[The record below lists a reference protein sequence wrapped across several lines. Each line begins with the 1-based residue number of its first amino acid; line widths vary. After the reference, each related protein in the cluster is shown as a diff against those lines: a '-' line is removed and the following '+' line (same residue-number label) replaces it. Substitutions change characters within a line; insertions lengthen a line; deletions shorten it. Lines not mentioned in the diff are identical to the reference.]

1 MSHAT
6 VAAAGLAALAIA
18 MGVGRFAFTPLLP
31 MMQADAGITIAQGGW
46 LASANYLGYL
56 AGALTAGA
64 LRMEPARLIRA
75 GLALVGASTLA
86 MGALDAMAAWLVLR
100 FIAGLASAWV
110 LVFVSSW
117 CLEQFEHDERR
128 ALLGATLF
136 AGVGVGI
143 AAAGA
148 FCVWLMHAGASSA
161 VAWIALGATSL
172 VVAALLWKSFD
183 APAAG
188 PGRAA
193 ANGGWSPAA
202 VRMTIAYGAFG
213 FGYIIPATFLSAMA
227 RAAFPDPAVYGWSWP
242 AFGAAAALSTFA
254 AALLARHL
262 ADRVAW
268 IVGHLLMAAGVV
280 LPLVVEGLAGILGS
294 ALLVGGTFMAVTMVA
309 MQEARRVAGASARKL
324 IAAMTAAFAVGQIAG
339 PLLVSALA
347 SRGTGFDAALA
358 IAGASLVAS
367 ALLLIPRPTP

>member
-1 MSHAT
+1 
-6 VAAAGLAALAIA
+6 
-18 MGVGRFAFTPLLP
+18 
-31 MMQADAGITIAQGGW
+31 MQADDGLTITQGGW

-64 LRMEPARLIRA
+64 LRVAAPRLIRA
-75 GLALVGASTLA
+75 GLVLVGASTLA
-86 MGALDAMAAWLVLR
+86 MGVLDAMAAWLALR
-100 FIAGLASAWV
+100 FVAGVASAWV
-110 LVFVSSW
+110 LVFASSW

-128 ALLGATLF
+128 ALLGATVF
-136 AGVGVGI
+136 AGVGAGI

-148 FCVWLMHAGASSA
+148 FCVWLMRAGASSA
-161 VAWIALGATSL
+161 AAWSALGAASL
-172 VVAALLWKSFD
+172 VGAALLWKSFD

-188 PGRAA
+188 RGRAP

-202 VRMTIAYGAFG
+202 VRMTVAYGAFG

-262 ADRVAW
+262 ADRVVW
-268 IVGHLLMAAGVV
+268 ILGHLVMAAGVV
-280 LPLVVEGLAGILGS
+280 LPLAVEGLAGIIGS

-309 MQEARRVAGASARKL
+309 MQEARRVAGANARKL
-324 IAAMTAAFAVGQIAG
+324 IAAMTAAFAVGQIVG

-347 SRGTGFDAALA
+347 ARDAGFDAALA

-367 ALLLIPRPTP
+367 ALLLVPRPTP